1 VTVTKSYFVNLVS
14 RICIGLIALLAIGAR
29 ADSNQM
35 QLAYELPSHVLGRPV
50 AATPSFWERLEL
62 TFSERSERVFTDRF
76 HSLNTLKWQLEMG
89 SRSATDFQDH
99 TSRVARGAFSRS
111 VTTSFRETALELS
124 FVTWLEGR
132 RGVLADFLRQ
142 AVVSVDEEAVSPLD
156 PSYRVLERSWWHRL
170 AESRDFHYG
179 IRPFRTS
186 PYVFVSKG
194 FWSGDTLL
202 VMMDLRYHYRDLAE
216 HQFECALSVPL
227 ARGFALDIGT
237 AYQLRREDEE
247 LKMVLKISKKLEH
260 GGIVHVGL
268 DVQEHPRFQVG
279 VSIPL

>member
-1 VTVTKSYFVNLVS
+1 MKLVI
-14 RICIGLIALLAIGAR
+14 RICIGLIALVAIATR
-29 ADSNQM
+29 ADSYRM
-35 QLAYELPSHVLGRPV
+35 QLAYEVPTHVLGLPV
-50 AATPSFWERLEL
+50 EVPFSFWERFEL
-62 TFSERSERVFTDRF
+62 AFSQRSERVFTDRF
-76 HSLNTLKWQLEMG
+76 HALNTSNWQMEMA
-89 SRSATDFQDH
+89 SRSADEFRDH
-99 TSRVARGAFSRS
+99 TTHMARGAFSRS
-111 VTTSFRETALELS
+111 VTTSFREAALELS
-124 FVTWLEGR
+124 IVNWLEGR

-142 AVVSVDEEAVSPLD
+142 AVDTVDEESVSPLD
-156 PSYRVLERSWWHRL
+156 PSYRALERSWWQRL

-202 VMMDLRYHYRDLAE
+202 VLMNLRYHYRDLAE

-227 ARGFALDIGT
+227 ARGFALDLGT
-237 AYQLRREDEE
+237 AYQLRRQDEA
-247 LKMVLKISKKLEH
+247 LNMVLKISKQLQH

-268 DVQEHPRFQVG
+268 EVKEHPRFQVG

>member
-1 VTVTKSYFVNLVS
+1 VKLVI
-14 RICIGLIALLAIGAR
+14 RICIGLIALLAFDTR
-29 ADSNQM
+29 AVSYRM
-35 QLAYELPSHVLGRPV
+35 QLAYELPTPVLDLLP
-50 AATPSFWERLEL
+50 AEAPFSFWARFEL
-62 TFSERSERVFTDRF
+62 AYSQRSERIFTDRF
-76 HSLNTLKWQLEMG
+76 HSLNTLNWQVEMA
-89 SRSATDFQDH
+89 SREADEFRDH
-99 TSRVARGAFSRS
+99 TTRVARRAFTRS
-111 VTTSFRETALELS
+111 VTTSFREAAVELS
-124 FVTWLEGR
+124 IVTWLEGR

-142 AVVSVDEEAVSPLD
+142 AVNAVDEEAVAPLD
-156 PSYRVLERSWWHRL
+156 PSYRVLERSWWKRL

-202 VMMDLRYHYRDLAE
+202 VLMDLRYHYRDLAE

-227 ARGFALDIGT
+227 ARGFAMDIGT
-237 AYQLRREDEE
+237 AYQLRRHDET
-247 LKMVLKISKKLEH
+247 LNMVLKISKQLQH

-268 DVQEHPRFQVG
+268 EVQEHPRFQVG

>member
-1 VTVTKSYFVNLVS
+1 MNLAS
-14 RICIGLIALLAIGAR
+14 RICIGLTALLALSAR
-29 ADSNQM
+29 ADSYQM
-35 QLAYELPSHVLGRPV
+35 QLAYEAPPHVLGLPV
-50 AATPSFWERLEL
+50 ETPFSFWERFEL
-62 TFSERSERVFTDRF
+62 AFSQHSERVFTDRF
-76 HSLNTLKWQLEMG
+76 HSLNTLNWQTEMA
-89 SRSATDFQDH
+89 SRSADEFRDH
-99 TSRVARGAFSRS
+99 TTRVARGAFSRS
-111 VTTSFRETALELS
+111 VRTSFREAALELS
-124 FVTWLEGR
+124 IVTWLEGR

-142 AVVSVDEEAVSPLD
+142 AVDTVDEAAVSPLD
-156 PSYRVLERSWWHRL
+156 PSYRALERSWWHRL

-202 VMMDLRYHYRDLAE
+202 VLMDLRYHYRDLAE

-237 AYQLRREDEE
+237 AYQLRRHDEA
-247 LKMVLKISKKLEH
+247 LNMVLKISKQLQR
-260 GGIVHVGL
+260 GGIVHAGL
-268 DVQEHPRFQVG
+268 EVQEHPRFQVG

>member
-1 VTVTKSYFVNLVS
+1 VKLGI
-14 RICIGLIALLAIGAR
+14 RICIGLIALLAIDTR
-29 ADSNQM
+29 ADSYRM
-35 QLAYELPSHVLGRPV
+35 QLAYELPTPVLDLLP
-50 AATPSFWERLEL
+50 AEAPFSFWERFEL
-62 TFSERSERVFTDRF
+62 AYSQRSERIFTDRF
-76 HSLNTLKWQLEMG
+76 HSLNTLNWQVEMA
-89 SRSATDFQDH
+89 SREADEFRDH
-99 TSRVARGAFSRS
+99 TTRVARRAFTRS
-111 VTTSFRETALELS
+111 VTTSFREAAVELS
-124 FVTWLEGR
+124 IVTWLEGR

-142 AVVSVDEEAVSPLD
+142 AVNAVDEEAVAPLD
-156 PSYRVLERSWWHRL
+156 PSYRVLERSWWKRL

-202 VMMDLRYHYRDLAE
+202 VLMDLRYHYRDLAE

-227 ARGFALDIGT
+227 ARGFAMDIGT
-237 AYQLRREDEE
+237 AYQLRRHDET
-247 LKMVLKISKKLEH
+247 LNMVLKISKQLQH

-268 DVQEHPRFQVG
+268 EVQEHPRFQVG

>member
-1 VTVTKSYFVNLVS
+1 VNLVS
-14 RICIGLIALLAIGAR
+14 RICIGLVALLAIGAR
-29 ADSNQM
+29 ANSNQM

-50 AATPSFWERLEL
+50 EASPTFWERFEL
-62 TFSERSERVFTDRF
+62 AYSQRSDRVFTDRF
-76 HSLNTLKWQLEMG
+76 HSLNTLNWQMEMA
-89 SRSATDFQDH
+89 SRGAAEFQDH
-99 TSRVARGAFSRS
+99 TTRVARGAFSRS

-132 RGVLADFLRQ
+132 RGLLADFLRQ
-142 AVVSVDEEAVSPLD
+142 AVVTVDEEAVSPLD

-202 VMMDLRYHYRDLAE
+202 GLMDLRYHYRNLAE

-227 ARGFALDIGT
+227 AHNFALDIGT
-237 AYQLRREDEE
+237 AYQLRPQDEA
-247 LKMVLKISKKLEH
+247 LKMVLKISKQLER

-268 DVQEHPRFQVG
+268 DVQEHPRFQFG